1 MNHFGGKVSEVLN
14 RAPEMCEV
22 VSKRYLVMTEL
33 SATCRQ
39 KPSFVYQRK
48 YNYRWV
54 K

>member
-33 SATCRQ
+33 SATCQ